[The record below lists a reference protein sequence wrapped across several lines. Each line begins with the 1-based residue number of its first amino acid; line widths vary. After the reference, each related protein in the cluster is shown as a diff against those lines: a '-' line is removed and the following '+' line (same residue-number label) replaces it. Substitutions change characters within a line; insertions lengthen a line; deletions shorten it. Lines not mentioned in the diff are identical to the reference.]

1 MQTQHIQTRRLNV
14 RKEMVDRS
22 SYKVGVVLTV
32 EEVSGKKG
40 NNNKPLKVCRIDIGD
55 DEDGGI
61 PVVTNAPNVREGSR
75 IVVAPAGSEVI
86 NDQGEEIT
94 LTKTSIAGHES
105 WGMICDSKL
114 MGWSGGAEGIA
125 VQIPDDFPIG
135 STPPSSKPRPKGQQE
150 EEVSAGPVT
159 DGLYERKLTKEEK
172 KKLAAEKR
180 AAKKAAKAKK

>member
-1 MQTQHIQTRRLNV
+1 
-14 RKEMVDRS
+14 MVDRS

-40 NNNKPLKVCRIDIGD
+40 GSNNKPLKVCRIDIGSS
-55 DEDGGI
+55 EEEGGI

-150 EEVSAGPVT
+150 EAVPAGPVT